1 MPDSNDSIAH
11 KSVADNTIFKK
22 IVEIMNDVWF
32 MHNLHTTIR
41 AFANRGDMKADLEE
55 AKKKIIKLKEK
66 NSALKARIT
75 QLETRIS
82 AQFL

>member
-1 MPDSNDSIAH
+1 
-11 KSVADNTIFKK
+11 
-22 IVEIMNDVWF
+22 MNDVWF

-75 QLETRIS
+75 Q
-82 AQFL
+82 